1 MLLTW
6 LLNSLHYVA
15 VAPYRR
21 LPEYAVVQSY
31 ETRNEHHKY
40 FANITEIP
48 FHVLIVYSNLY
59 CSGTLVASK
68 VVMTVASCL
77 IPDRFKR
84 PVVKLGVDSITRH
97 GQIIPVIE
105 IKIHEYYKYV
115 TQIDN
120 DIALLML
127 KENVDFSPRVK
138 KAVLMEGDKALRTD
152 ITIEVSGWGH
162 TNLPQT
168 YLNELIWTQMVV
180 IEKTECAK
188 YFKHLLS
195 PSNFCAKYPPNR
207 RLSDNGGPAVFEK
220 NVVVG
225 MLSYGGTSAVEPH
238 IAILSNI
245 SYFSRWIITNTKKLL
260 EKYCVVKEDNSTHV
274 YDEYSE
280 ED

>member
-21 LPEYAVVQSY
+21 LPEYAVAQSY

-84 PVVKLGVDSITRH
+84 PVVKLGVDSITGH
-97 GQIIPVIE
+97 GL
-105 IKIHEYYKYV
+105 
-115 TQIDN
+115 DN
-120 DIALLML
+120 LKNKTNKEFSKCNCPLLFGL
-127 KENVDFSPRVK
+127 QENVDFSPRVK

-180 IEKTECAK
+180 LEKTECAK
-188 YFKHLLS
+188 YYKHLLS

-260 EKYCVVKEDNSTHV
+260 EKYCIVKEDNSTHV